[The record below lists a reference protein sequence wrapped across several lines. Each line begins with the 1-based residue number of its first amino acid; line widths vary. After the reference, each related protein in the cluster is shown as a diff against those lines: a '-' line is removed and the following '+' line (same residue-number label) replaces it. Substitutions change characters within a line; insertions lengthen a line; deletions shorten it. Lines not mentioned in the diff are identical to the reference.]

1 VDGVR
6 CWEYW
11 GPQGSSRERRGP
23 QGTTSRHDTVH
34 RAVAESVG
42 AHRARRRDMTRGVE
56 EPVDAC
62 GGEPRVLA
70 RT

>member
-11 GPQGSSRERRGP
+11 GPQGSSRERR
-23 QGTTSRHDTVH
+23 
-34 RAVAESVG
+34 
-42 AHRARRRDMTRGVE
+42 AHRARRRDMTRGAE

-62 GGEPRVLA
+62 GGESRVLA
-70 RT
+70 RA